1 MRDLR
6 PEVQSFVDRVSDFID
21 AEIKPNE
28 ALYAQQTE
36 EGGRWC
42 VPPVMEEMKAKAKAD
57 RKSVV

>member
-28 ALYAQQTE
+28 ALICSTN
-36 EGGRWC
+36 
-42 VPPVMEEMKAKAKAD
+42 
-57 RKSVV
+57 